1 MCLPIRHILER
12 RPMTTIRTGFLV
24 AALALLPACAT
35 DLDVKTLDPPEP
47 RSVSRQ
53 LECTETA
60 ADGVTCNKKQ
70 CKASPDGPA
79 VYCDTYAYYC
89 VKAGHKWEGTKIKG
103 TCTRTHPD

>member
-1 MCLPIRHILER
+1 
-12 RPMTTIRTGFLV
+12 MTAIRTVWFL
-24 AALALLPACAT
+24 AALALLTGCASDIT
-35 DLDVKTLDPPEP
+35 GDAITGPTGPGV
-47 RSVSRQ
+47 VFRQ
-53 LECTETA
+53 LDCIETA

-70 CKASPDGPA
+70 CKASPDGPV